1 MNDNETIKVTAELD
15 ASASQQQIKTA
26 LSNIQKG
33 LSPIKTAV
41 SVDTSA
47 AKKQLQDVQKQLQD
61 VQKQFAALSAS
72 AKSASDAQQSF
83 WKSTQGTG
91 KEIITGLNAVKT
103 MYSIFKPLDG
113 ISTEYALFPQAA

>member
-15 ASASQQQIKTA
+15 ASASQRQIKTA
-26 LSNIQKG
+26 LSDIQKG
-33 LSPIKTAV
+33 LSPIKTAI

-47 AKKQLQDVQKQLQD
+47 AKKQLQDVQKQ
-61 VQKQFAALSAS
+61 FAVLSAS

-83 WKSTQGTG
+83 WKSAQGTG
-91 KEIITGLNAVKT
+91 KEITGLNAVKT
-103 MYSIFKPLDG
+103 MYSIFEPLDG

>member
-15 ASASQQQIKTA
+15 ASASQRQIKTA
-26 LSNIQKG
+26 LSDIQKG
-33 LSPIKTAV
+33 LSPIKTAI

-47 AKKQLQDVQKQLQD
+47 AKKQLQD

-83 WKSTQGTG
+83 WKSAQGTG
-91 KEIITGLNAVKT
+91 RELTAAISAVSDLYTVFPSLK
-103 MYSIFKPLDG
+103 G